1 MAYNMGAKEVVSV
14 DIDQFSIKCVQQ
26 LWIRENKPKNWKI
39 ITGSVLDKNFIKSLG
54 QFDVVY
60 SWGVLHH
67 TGDMYRAFGNVINLV
82 KNNGLMFL
90 AIYNKCHGKNAI
102 LAGSSRFWL
111 RVKRKYNNSGN
122 IGKKIIEFL
131 YYVYFFLGFFIL
143 LKNPFKY
150 IKNYGERGMS
160 FYYDIIDWL
169 GGYPYEFATGDE
181 LINYFSKKSFL
192 TKKVKFT
199 DNTGCNELLF
209 LKK

>member
-1 MAYNMGAKEVVSV
+1 MGAKEVVSV

-122 IGKKIIEFL
+122 IGKKII
-131 YYVYFFLGFFIL
+131 
-143 LKNPFKY
+143 
-150 IKNYGERGMS
+150 
-160 FYYDIIDWL
+160 
-169 GGYPYEFATGDE
+169 
-181 LINYFSKKSFL
+181 
-192 TKKVKFT
+192 
-199 DNTGCNELLF
+199 
-209 LKK
+209 